1 MSTSKINEIHGL
13 LCKKSATK
21 QHVFRVTRSI
31 FDELKTV
38 LQDIATELNPNLGEK
53 APHVEVTYTDK
64 GDFEAH
70 LKFSGDTLVIMM
82 HTNVF
87 DFDENHY
94 INKNKYIQE
103 DPMREFCGMI
113 QIYNFLTDSIRYNRE
128 QDMGY
133 LIARIFVNKEQHFFI
148 DGKRPLSFLFNDIEK
163 NIITKEALRTIL
175 EEAML
180 FCLNFDLIA
189 PPVDAINYITVEQ
202 KNMMSHSS
210 GMPTSKTLG
219 FTMQRDNNTPTS

>member
-1 MSTSKINEIHGL
+1 MSTSKINEIHAL

-21 QHVFRVTRSI
+21 QHVFRVTRSV
-31 FDELKTV
+31 FDELKNV
-38 LQDIATELNPNLGEK
+38 LQDIAVELNPNLKDK

-94 INKNKYIQE
+94 ISKNKYIQE
-103 DPMREFCGMI
+103 DTMREFCGMI

-133 LIARIFVNKEQHFFI
+133 LIARIFINKEQHFFI
-148 DGKRPLSFLFNDIEK
+148 DGKRPLSFLYTDIEK
-163 NIITKEALRTIL
+163 SIIDKNTLRTII

-189 PPVDAINYITVEQ
+189 PPVDAINYISVEQ

-219 FTMQRDNNTPTS
+219 FTMQRDTNTPTN